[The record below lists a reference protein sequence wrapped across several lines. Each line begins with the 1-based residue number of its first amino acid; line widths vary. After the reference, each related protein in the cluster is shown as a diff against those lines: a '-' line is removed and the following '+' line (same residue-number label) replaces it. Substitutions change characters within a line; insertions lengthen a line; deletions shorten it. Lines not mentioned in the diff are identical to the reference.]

1 LECAII
7 ITISQQLVYAEDVEG
22 RYAGIVRCRELGLSS
37 AQNVH
42 IESDK
47 TGLRESWI
55 DIPEFLRFVGFAH
68 HDQAWTKRVGESLP
82 C

>member
-1 LECAII
+1 
-7 ITISQQLVYAEDVEG
+7 
-22 RYAGIVRCRELGLSS
+22 LGLSS

-68 HDQAWTKRVGESLP
+68 HD
-82 C
+82 